1 MIAMTNFNIK
11 ALLAGAFLAFSF
23 GQGAQAAEVSGVKFP
38 DTAKVAG
45 KELQLNGYGVRS
57 KFFVK
62 VYAAGLYLE
71 EKATTLADV
80 LKQDGPRRIKLVM
93 MREITSDEFG
103 SAFMNGLNANSDT
116 AQKTKLVTQ
125 ISKFGEMF
133 GMLDS
138 LKKGDTLDLDYT
150 PGQGTMVLVNGKRI
164 GDITPDI
171 GFHNAIIRIW
181 TGDKAVDSSL
191 KPKLLGTVK

>member
-1 MIAMTNFNIK
+1 MIAMTNFNFK

-23 GQGAQAAEVSGVKFP
+23 SQGAAAAEVSGVKFP

-71 EKATTLADV
+71 EKANNLNEV
-80 LKQDGPRRIKLVM
+80 MKQEGPRRVKLVM
-93 MREITSDEFG
+93 MREISSDEFG
-103 SAFMNGLNANSDT
+103 GAFMSGLNANSD
-116 AQKTKLVTQ
+116 AGQKTKLVTQ

-133 GMLDS
+133 GMLES
-138 LKKGDTLDLDYT
+138 LKKGDTLDLDWI
-150 PGQGTMVLVNGKRI
+150 PGKGTVVLINGKQI
-164 GDITPDI
+164 GEVTPDI
-171 GFHNAIIRIW
+171 AFHNAVVRIW
-181 TGDKAVDSSL
+181 TGDKPVDGSL
-191 KPKLLGTVK
+191 KPKLLGAAK